1 MKPAMKSA
9 VRNAVCN
16 YGVGLLLGLPAM
28 AALAEDAPAPAP
40 ELTSNIGV
48 VSEYVFRGIRQ
59 TWGNPALQGGFDY
72 THASGFYAGAWM
84 SNTSANLYANATI
97 EIDVYGGYRGA
108 VGDFTYDL
116 GLLQFFFPRA
126 NYDKITPAG
135 SYARKSYNATEV
147 YLSGTWQWLNVKYSR
162 AITDVGYFGFSSNNA
177 GVGAFPG
184 NPSAGVSG
192 SDTTGSWYIEAN
204 AAYEFLPSWTASL
217 HAGRQTIARST
228 GLGYADYKVGVSK
241 AMPGSW
247 TVGLA
252 YSTTVG
258 ADYWKNYPSVA
269 GNGTTKDMSAGT
281 WIASVNRTF

>member
-16 YGVGLLLGLPAM
+16 YGAGLLLGLPAM

-72 THASGFYAGAWM
+72 AHASGFYAGAWM

-97 EIDVYGGYRGA
+97 EIDLYGGYRGA
-108 VGDFTYDL
+108 VGDFTYDV
-116 GLLQFFFPRA
+116 GLLQFLFPGA

-135 SYARKSYNATEV
+135 SYARKSYNSTEV

-162 AITDVGYFGFSSNNA
+162 AITDVGCFGFTSNNA

-184 NPSAGVSG
+184 NPSAG
-192 SDTTGSWYIEAN
+192 
-204 AAYEFLPSWTASL
+204 
-217 HAGRQTIARST
+217 
-228 GLGYADYKVGVSK
+228 
-241 AMPGSW
+241 
-247 TVGLA
+247 
-252 YSTTVG
+252 
-258 ADYWKNYPSVA
+258 ADYWKTYPRVA

>member
-16 YGVGLLLGLPAM
+16 YGAGLLLGLPAM
-28 AALAEDAPAPAP
+28 TALAEDAPAPAP

-59 TWGNPALQGGFDY
+59 TWGNPALQGGVDY
-72 THASGFYAGAWM
+72 AHASGFYAGAWM

-192 SDTTGSWYIEAN
+192 SDTTGS
-204 AAYEFLPSWTASL
+204 
-217 HAGRQTIARST
+217 
-228 GLGYADYKVGVSK
+228 
-241 AMPGSW
+241 
-247 TVGLA
+247 
-252 YSTTVG
+252 
-258 ADYWKNYPSVA
+258 
-269 GNGTTKDMSAGT
+269 
-281 WIASVNRTF
+281 